1 MNAVQGWGQVL
12 PGVLPAEG
20 LIMEYH
26 ITGTWSS
33 FNRNLAGN
41 IFKHILIG
49 KIYMSS

>member
-12 PGVLPAEG
+12 LGVLPAEG

-26 ITGTWSS
+26 ITGSS